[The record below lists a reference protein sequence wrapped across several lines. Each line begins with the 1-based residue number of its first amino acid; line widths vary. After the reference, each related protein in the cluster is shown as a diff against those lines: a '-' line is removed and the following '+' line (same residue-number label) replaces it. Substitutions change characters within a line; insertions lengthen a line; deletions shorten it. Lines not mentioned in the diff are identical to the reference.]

1 MLILAAARLIDITTA
16 KLRNKETKLIKRNE
30 KKQQAHAHQK
40 KKCKRGMKCKYQIAL
55 GL

>member
-40 KKCKRGMKCKYQIAL
+40 KCKRGMKCKYQIAL